1 MVVIPVWI
9 DVLIGSLA
17 LGMLH
22 GVVPD
27 EHTWPITFSYS
38 VGSATGRGGLR
49 SGTYFASAFTLQRA
63 IMSQLVY
70 LTVGSYLAF
79 NNSLNGP
86 VYVVVG
92 IAMALAGYLILYG
105 KLPHWHPLMW
115 ISRQDKER
123 HEKEILTGVKKT
135 VPVHWALIHGF
146 IAGFGV
152 DTGLFTTF
160 VYLVAV
166 PSMPSALLGFAPGAA
181 FGLGTLIVLL
191 LIGTVFGGV
200 LQIAKRWGAERIQL
214 FGTRVGARS
223 LLFGGL
229 IFIIAG
235 ALFGFGFAEIL
246 PFDFGNLIVA
256 LFMVAVIIPVMVWT
270 WREVSKLPRSQPA
283 VDVQRP
289 LRGDAPV

>member
-1 MVVIPVWI
+1 MVAIPVWI
-9 DVLIGSLA
+9 DLLIGSLG

-38 VGSATGRGGLR
+38 VGSATGKGGLL

-70 LTVGSYLAF
+70 WTVGSYLAF
-79 NNSLNGP
+79 NDALNGP
-86 VYVVVG
+86 VYVAVG
-92 IAMALAGYLILYG
+92 IAMALAGYLILYN

-115 ISRQDKER
+115 VSRQDKER
-123 HEKEILTGVKKT
+123 HEREILTGVKKT

-166 PSMPSALLGFAPGAA
+166 PSMPSAFLGFAPGAA
-181 FGLGTLIVLL
+181 FGLGTLIVLI

-200 LQIAKRWGAERIQL
+200 LQVAKRWGAERVQL

-229 IFIIAG
+229 IFIVAG
-235 ALFGFGFAEIL
+235 FLFNSGLAKLL

-256 LFMVAVIIPVMVWT
+256 LFMVAVIVPVMLWT
-270 WREVSKLPRSQPA
+270 WKEVSKLPLVQPGMN
-283 VDVQRP
+283 VHP
-289 LRGDAPV
+289 PAPGETRV

>member
-1 MVVIPVWI
+1 MVAFPVWI
-9 DVLIGSLA
+9 ELLIGSLG

-49 SGTYFASAFTLQRA
+49 SGAYFASAFTLQRA

-70 LTVGSYLAF
+70 LAVGSYLAF
-79 NNSLNGP
+79 NNALNGP

-92 IAMALAGYLILYG
+92 IAMALAGYLMLYN

-123 HEKEILTGVKKT
+123 HESEVRTGAKST
-135 VPVHWALIHGF
+135 VPLHWAMIHGF

-160 VYLVAV
+160 IYLVAV

-181 FGLGTLIVLL
+181 FGLGTLVALL

-200 LQIAKRWGAERIQL
+200 LQVAKRWGAERVQL

-229 IFIIAG
+229 IFIGAG
-235 ALFGFGFAEIL
+235 FLFNSGIVDVL

-256 LFMVAVIIPVMVWT
+256 LFMVAIIVPVMVWT
-270 WREVSKLPRSQPA
+270 WREVSKLPLSPSA
-283 VDVQRP
+283 VDIQRP
-289 LRGDAPV
+289 VRRDTPV

>member
-1 MVVIPVWI
+1 MFAVPVWI
-9 DVLIGSLA
+9 EVLIGSLG

-38 VGSATGRGGLR
+38 VGSATGKGGLL

-70 LTVGSYLAF
+70 LAVGSYLAF
-79 NNSLNGP
+79 NNALNGP

-92 IAMALAGYLILYG
+92 IAMAIAGYLILYS

-115 ISRQDKER
+115 VSRQDKQR
-123 HEKEILTGVKKT
+123 HETEIRTGVKRT
-135 VPVHWALIHGF
+135 IPIHWAVIHGF

-160 VYLVAV
+160 IYLVAV
-166 PSMPSALLGFAPGAA
+166 PSMPSAFLGFAPGAA
-181 FGLGTLIVLL
+181 FGFGTLIALL

-200 LQIAKRWGAERIQL
+200 LQVAKRWGAERVQL

-229 IFIIAG
+229 IFIVAG
-235 ALFGFGFAEIL
+235 FLFSFGFSDIL
-246 PFDFGNLIVA
+246 PFDFGNLIIA

-270 WREVSKLPRSQPA
+270 LREVSKLPRSHPA
-283 VDVQRP
+283 VEIQRP
-289 LRGDAPV
+289 IRKDTPV

>member
-1 MVVIPVWI
+1 MVGVPLWI
-9 DVLIGSLA
+9 ELLIGSLG

-38 VGSATGRGGLR
+38 VGSATGKGGLL

-79 NNSLNGP
+79 NNALNGP

-123 HEKEILTGVKKT
+123 HESEVRTGVKST
-135 VPVHWALIHGF
+135 VPVHWAMIHGF

-166 PSMPSALLGFAPGAA
+166 PSMPSSFLGFAPGAA
-181 FGLGTLIVLL
+181 FGFGTLIALL
-191 LIGTVFGGV
+191 MIGTVFGGV
-200 LQIAKRWGAERIQL
+200 LQVARRWGAERIQL

-229 IFIIAG
+229 IFIVAG
-235 ALFGFGFAEIL
+235 FVFNSGIAEIL

-256 LFMVAVIIPVMVWT
+256 LFMVAVIVPVMIWT
-270 WREVSKLPRSQPA
+270 WKEVSKVPRDQPA
-283 VDVQRP
+283 IDIQP
-289 LRGDAPV
+289 PVRRDSPV

>member
-1 MVVIPVWI
+1 MVAIPVWI
-9 DVLIGSLA
+9 DLLIGSLG

-38 VGSATGRGGLR
+38 VGSATGKGGLL

-70 LTVGSYLAF
+70 WTVGSYLAF
-79 NNSLNGP
+79 NDALNGP
-86 VYVVVG
+86 VYVAVG
-92 IAMALAGYLILYG
+92 IAMALAGYLILYN

-115 ISRQDKER
+115 VSRQDKER
-123 HEKEILTGVKKT
+123 HEREILTGVKKT

-146 IAGFGV
+146 ISGFGV

-166 PSMPSALLGFAPGAA
+166 PSMPSAFLGFAPGAA
-181 FGLGTLIVLL
+181 FGLGTLIVLI

-200 LQIAKRWGAERIQL
+200 LQVAKRWGAERVQL

-229 IFIIAG
+229 IFIVAG
-235 ALFGFGFAEIL
+235 FLFNSGLAKLL

-256 LFMVAVIIPVMVWT
+256 LFMVAVIVPVMLWT
-270 WREVSKLPRSQPA
+270 WKEVSKLPLVQPGMN
-283 VDVQRP
+283 VHP
-289 LRGDAPV
+289 PAPGETRV